1 MYKAILV
8 PLDGSKRAETILP
21 HVESMALR
29 YNAKIVFLQII
40 SPVGEYQTILAPDYR
55 YKEAFEQHNKEAESY
70 LTSLVDKFG
79 EKGISAIKK
88 IGHGRV
94 VETIIK
100 FAGDMNIDLIAFSSH
115 GRSGVNRVF
124 YGSVASGLL
133 SKVDRPLFLIR
144 SRKFE
149 P

>member
-29 YNAKIVFLQII
+29 YDAKIVFLQII
-40 SPVGEYQTILAPDYR
+40 SPVGEYQTLLAPDYR

-70 LTSLVDKFG
+70 LTSLVEKFH
-79 EKGISAIKK
+79 EKGISATKK
-88 IGHGRV
+88 IEHGRV
-94 VETIIK
+94 VETILK
-100 FAGDMNIDLIAFSSH
+100 VAGDMNIDLIAFSSH
-115 GRSGVNRVF
+115 GRSGVKRVF

>member
-1 MYKAILV
+1 MYKTILV

-21 HVESMALR
+21 HVENMALR
-29 YNAKIVFLQII
+29 YDAKIIFLQII
-40 SPVGEYQTILAPDYR
+40 SPVGEYQTLLAPDYR
-55 YKEAFEQHNKEAESY
+55 YMEAYEKHNKEAESY
-70 LTSLVDKFG
+70 MANLVDQFR
-79 EKGISAIKK
+79 EKGVSAIQK

-94 VETIIK
+94 VETIINLC
-100 FAGDMNIDLIAFSSH
+100 DEMDIDLIAFSSH
-115 GRSGVNRVF
+115 GRSGVKRVF

-133 SKVDRPLFLIR
+133 SKVDRPLLLIR

>member
-1 MYKAILV
+1 V
-8 PLDGSKRAETILP
+8 
-21 HVESMALR
+21 VEQ
-29 YNAKIVFLQII
+29 F
-40 SPVGEYQTILAPDYR
+40 
-55 YKEAFEQHNKEAESY
+55 H
-70 LTSLVDKFG
+70 
-79 EKGISAIKK
+79 EKGISAKKK

-94 VETIIK
+94 VETILKI
-100 FAGDMNIDLIAFSSH
+100 ASEMDIDLIAFSSH
-115 GRSGVNRVF
+115 GRSGVKRVF

>member
-1 MYKAILV
+1 MYKIILV

-21 HVESMALR
+21 HVENMALR
-29 YNAKIVFLQII
+29 YDAEIIFLQII
-40 SPVGEYQTILAPDYR
+40 SAPGEYQTLMSPDYR
-55 YKEAFEQHNKEAESY
+55 YQEAFEQHNKDAESY
-70 LTSLVDKFG
+70 LTSLVDTCRQ
-79 EKGISAIKK
+79 KGIRAATK

-94 VETIIK
+94 VETILKI
-100 FAGDMNIDLIAFSSH
+100 AGDMNADLIAFSSH
-115 GRSGVNRVF
+115 GRSGVKRVF

-149 P
+149 S